1 MAMINEEIA
10 NAFDEIGDLLELQ
23 GANTFRVR
31 AYRNAARTIRDAS
44 ESIADLAVDPDHD
57 LDELPGIGKDLAGK
71 IRTLV
76 TTGSIPQL
84 EELRAAVPPGV
95 AEMLRIPGLG
105 PKKVAALFQELGI
118 DSLAALKEAAQEGR
132 IAGLKGFGKKTE
144 QTILENIDQAATA
157 GTRTLWAVAAESV
170 EPILQDLRKSTAAI
184 CVEAAGSYRRRRE
197 SVGDL
202 DVIASARNSDAVM
215 NALAEHALVRGV
227 LSRGPTKMRVRLRTG
242 LELDLRVLEEAS
254 FGAGLVYFT
263 GSKDHN
269 IVLRRRGQQRGL
281 KVNEYGVY
289 RGEALIAGR
298 TEEEVYAALDL
309 PWVPPELREDRGE
322 FELAEADALPTL
334 VSSKDVRGDLHM
346 HTTASDGTAS
356 IEEMA
361 LAAKA
366 LGRKYI
372 AITDHS
378 KRVSM
383 ARGLDASR
391 LRAHWKEID
400 RVRKKVDGIEI
411 LKGVEC
417 DILEDA
423 TMDLSDDVLAEADW
437 VIGVLHYGLKQPRE
451 QIMKRL
457 LAAVRHPHVD
467 AIGHP
472 SGRLIG
478 RRQGANI
485 DYATFFRAAA
495 EHGVLLEI
503 NANPQRLDLDD
514 VQARAAK
521 EHGLKIVIDTDAH
534 STEGLEMIPFG
545 INQARRAG
553 LEANDVA
560 NTRTLKQFR
569 ELLVKRH

>member
-1 MAMINEEIA
+1 MINDELA
-10 NAFDEIGDLLELQ
+10 DAFDEIGDLLELQ

-31 AYRNAARTIRDAS
+31 AYRNAARTIRDMS
-44 ESIADLAVDPDHD
+44 ESVADLAVDPNYD
-57 LDELPGIGKDLAGK
+57 LSALPGIGKDLAGK

-118 DSLAALKEAAQEGR
+118 SSLAALKEAAQEGR
-132 IAGLKGFGKKTE
+132 IAGAKGFGKKTE
-144 QTILENIDQAATA
+144 QAILENIDQAATVE
-157 GTRTLWAVAAESV
+157 TRTLWAVAAESV
-170 EPILQDLRKSTAAI
+170 EPILQDLRTCSAAMQ
-184 CVEAAGSYRRRRE
+184 VEAAGSYRRRRE
-197 SVGDL
+197 SVADL
-202 DVIASARNSDAVM
+202 DVIVAARDADAVM
-215 NALAEHALVRGV
+215 NALASQELVRAV

-242 LELDLRVLEEAS
+242 LELDLRVLEEQS

-289 RGEALIAGR
+289 RGEELVAGQ
-298 TEEEVYAALDL
+298 TEEEVYSALDL
-309 PWVPPELREDRGE
+309 PWIPPELREDRGE
-322 FELAEADALPTL
+322 FDRAEAGTLPTL
-334 VSSKDVRGDLHM
+334 VSSKDIRGDLHM

-361 LAAKA
+361 LAAKS
-366 LGRKYI
+366 LGRTYI

-437 VIGVLHYGLKQPRE
+437 VIGVLHYGLKQPRA

-478 RRQGANI
+478 RRQGADI
-485 DYATFFRAAA
+485 DYTTVFRAAA

-534 STEGLEMIPFG
+534 STEGLESIPFG

-553 LEANDVA
+553 LEAKDVA

-569 ELLVKRH
+569 ELLVKRR